1 MTDRY
6 SRIDAAEL
14 SSAQLSPDGS
24 RLILLMRDAAGRNVS
39 LSLPADCLNTIL
51 TATPRQVEADAA
63 YLLDTWS
70 MAPAENGRDMILTLC
85 TPQGLAVSFLVK
97 PWQVEGMA
105 TVATH
110 AHPREAPQKTVH

>member
-1 MTDRY
+1 MTDRR

-14 SSAQLSPDGS
+14 SGAQLSSDGS
-24 RLILLMRDAAGRNVS
+24 RLILLMRDAAGQNVS

-63 YLLDTWS
+63 YSLDTWS

-85 TPQGLAVSFLVK
+85 TPQGLAVSFVVK
-97 PWQVEGMA
+97 PWQVQGMA
-105 TVATH
+105 TVAAH
-110 AHPREAPQKTVH
+110 ARPREAPPRSVH

>member
-1 MTDRY
+1 MTDR
-6 SRIDAAEL
+6 SGRIDAAEL

-39 LSLPADCLNTIL
+39 LSLPTDCLNTIL
-51 TATPRQVEADAA
+51 AATPRQVEADAA
-63 YLLDTWS
+63 YSLDTWS

-85 TPQGLAVSFLVK
+85 TPQGLAVSFIVK
-97 PWQVEGMA
+97 PWQVQGMA

-110 AHPREAPQKTVH
+110 THPHEPPPRSVH